1 MAPIVKQT
9 RFGDTLFTANP
20 VKAAKAM
27 ITWARAQGH
36 SLYELEDMNNG
47 CIRVHIPGLTSITL
61 APEEF
66 PII

>member
-1 MAPIVKQT
+1 MAPIVWQT

-66 PII
+66 PIS